1 MRSRAAPLAQRPRAL
16 VLAALFVALPLGA
29 APDAPADRTN
39 RFDDPFLRITSG
51 LPRCPVP
58 DAPGYTA
65 QEAATEAH
73 DRAQRGVSCW
83 LAGRCRLPNAYLYD
97 AEIIPRVRRALQ
109 ADGRLG
115 ATTSLWATGQ
125 RRFVWLQGCVT
136 TAEEAAEAERIVRAL
151 DDVEGVVNQL
161 MIGTDGPAPYRSG
174 IR

>member
-1 MRSRAAPLAQRPRAL
+1 MRSRAVPLAQRPRAF

-29 APDAPADRTN
+29 APDAAVDRTN
-39 RFDDPFLRITSG
+39 RFRDPFLRITAG

-97 AEIIPRVRRALQ
+97 AEIIPRVQLALQ
-109 ADGRLG
+109 ADGRFD
-115 ATTSLWATGQ
+115 ATTSLWAAGQ
-125 RRFVWLQGCVT
+125 RRLVWLQGCVT
-136 TAEEAAEAERIVRAL
+136 TAGEAADAERIVRAL
-151 DDVEGVVNQL
+151 DDVEGVFNQL
-161 MIGTDGPAPYRSG
+161 MVGTDGPPPYRTSS
-174 IR
+174 R